1 MITLYGQ
8 NGQFE
13 TEVLKRRL
21 KQPYTFKALGID
33 FNIDTFKGQYGGKAK
48 VPAVIKG
55 DKVLSDSEIEVLING
70 EVAEVISVPP
80 LVEET
85 PEVPKR
91 PRPRATKKDQV

>member
-48 VPAVIKG
+48 VPAVIKD

-70 EVAEVISVPP
+70 EVAEVISVP

-85 PEVPKR
+85 PEAPKR
-91 PRPRATKKDQV
+91 ARYRATKKDQV